1 MQSGKGWKGKGVNSA
16 NSTGGGGGGG
26 GGGGIG
32 NFTGRE
38 IFYLVR
44 EPEEW
49 F

>member
-1 MQSGKGWKGKGVNSA
+1 MQSGKGWKGRGVNSA
-16 NSTGGGGGGG
+16 NSGGGGRGGG
-26 GGGGIG
+26 RGIG
-32 NFTGRE
+32 NFNGRE

>member
-1 MQSGKGWKGKGVNSA
+1 MQSGKGWKGRGVNSA
-16 NSTGGGGGGG
+16 NSGGGR
-26 GGGGIG
+26 GIG